1 MRTLDSSPFSPV
13 AISSRADGWTPERQ
27 WRFVEALSVTASVTQ
42 AARVVGVSARSA
54 QRLLRHP
61 EAAAFRAAWDE
72 ALAQVW
78 QQLDQNVLDRAVNGD
93 REFIE
98 REGFVVMERKR
109 PCSDRLMIHLLN
121 TRERAMAE
129 LRIEA
134 IIAAK
139 AAPRCKRGKAG
150 DKAPPPAPVLLDD
163 AGAETAALAAFAAQ
177 ADAFAEWP
185 SMEDAGDYHITPPPP
200 LAAALMAAAE
210 AAAHARAAKLVEIA
224 AEEAR
229 EADELD
235 NAARREA
242 AMHAWQAAES

>member
-1 MRTLDSSPFSPV
+1 M
-13 AISSRADGWTPERQ
+13 
-27 WRFVEALSVTASVTQ
+27 TASVTQ

-139 AAPRCKRGKAG
+139 AAP
-150 DKAPPPAPVLLDD
+150 PAPVLLDD

-235 NAARREA
+235 NAARRES